1 MRNQSKHSFD
11 EKNKNNCNE
20 KGHCKKE
27 GRNEAETIGALIIMI
42 SAVVLITGCPQPNN
56 KKDNTTVNNN
66 GNNNLNGSAWFESGY
81 HIGYYFLDGKV
92 YAVDSNKW
100 ENLLPVLIQV
110 ITIHHMMVR

>member
-1 MRNQSKHSFD
+1 MKQKRIVSM
-11 EKNKNNCNE
+11 
-20 KGHCKKE
+20 
-27 GRNEAETIGALIIMI
+27 IGALVVIIG
-42 SAVVLITGCPQPNN
+42 AVVLITGCPQPNSN
-56 KKDNTTVNNN
+56 KVNSGDNDNS
-66 GNNNLNGSAWFESGY
+66 NNLNGSAWFESGY